1 MRYRPTSS
9 SSSSFLRPA
18 VPPPTLH
25 QPMYHIS
32 RQQIAD
38 VFSSQEQG
46 RKPLSVCFTGHRILS
61 SQERTHLSGLLDC
74 VLEALYCRGY
84 RDFLCGGALGFDTL
98 AAQRVLCLRQAH
110 PDVRLCMALPCSN
123 QSARWRPEDC
133 RVYEQLLYAADETTV
148 LSRDYYDGCM
158 FARNRYMVDHSS
170 FCVCYLHHRRGG
182 TLQTS
187 MYALHEGLPLLNL
200 AMQSDC
206 DAFLQKKQ

>member
-1 MRYRPTSS
+1 MRYRNSS
-9 SSSSFLRPA
+9 SPSFLRPA

-25 QPMYHIS
+25 QPLSYIS

-46 RKPLSVCFTGHRILS
+46 RKPLSVCFTGHRFLS
-61 SQERTHLSGLLDC
+61 AQERDTLSTLLDNI
-74 VLEALYCRGY
+74 LPALYRRGY
-84 RDFLCGGALGFDTL
+84 RDFFCGGALGFDTL
-98 AAQRVLCLRQAH
+98 AAQHVLLLRQKY

-123 QSARWRPEDC
+123 QSARWRPADC
-133 RVYEQLLYAADETTV
+133 RVYEQLLYEADETIV

-187 MYALHEGLPLLNL
+187 MYALREGLPLLNL
-200 AMQSDC
+200 AIPSDC
-206 DAFLQKKQ
+206 DHFLQTNV